1 MKSLERLGLKLGAEI
16 SLVELLSENFN
27 PHLYS
32 LSKSQ
37 VEKVCALRDIVS
49 TYITSKQDPTGSKIS
64 DPKSAVSLIGDKLR
78 YIEHEEVWVA
88 YLNKNNEVIALEM
101 LCSGT
106 LTQVNIGHRDI
117 IAKALSKDATGIILY
132 HNHPSGN
139 PMPGLEDIN
148 ATSTLTKAC
157 KLIGIEMVDHLVI
170 SAGSYYSFAEE
181 RTEKFNKKS

>member
-1 MKSLERLGLKLGAEI
+1 MKSLERLGLKLGTEI

-32 LSKSQ
+32 LSRSQ

-49 TYITSKQDPTGSKIS
+49 TYITSKEDPTGCKIT
-64 DPKSAVSLIGDKLR
+64 DPKSAVSVIGDKLR
-78 YIEHEEVWVA
+78 YIDHEEVWVA

-106 LTQVNIGHRDI
+106 LTQVNISQRDI

-139 PMPGLEDIN
+139 PTPAIEDIN
-148 ATSTLTKAC
+148 ATNTLSKAC
-157 KLIGIEMVDHLVI
+157 KVIGIEVVDHLVI
-170 SAGSYYSFAEE
+170 SASSYYSFAEE